1 MVVFIVRRL
10 IQAIFVML
18 IISLVGFSIKDQIGD
33 PVRDLVGERVTPAE
47 RAVIAEQMGLNDP
60 FLTQYFR
67 FVKNAVTKGDLGRS
81 FLYNKPN
88 LEVILG
94 HAPATIELVFGTA
107 LIIIVVSLPLG
118 VYCALRPRSI
128 LSRFT
133 MSFST
138 LGVSMPVFLTAILL
152 IFLFAIHWQ
161 ILPSYGR
168 GETVDLF
175 GLGWW
180 ETGML
185 TIDGLLHLI
194 LPCVSL
200 STLMLPLFIRLIRSE
215 MMEVLET
222 EYIKYAWAKGLAPTR
237 VWMVHAFK
245 NTLLPVIT
253 VFGVGYGEVR
263 PVTDP
268 ALIVFTIFVI
278 VAGCSAAIAALS
290 GSRFNS
296 LAFGDPESGPDEIL
310 VLVFLRGILDEFR
323 LPKSREADKH
333 SHLDAQVDHR
343 LGDLL
348 LQLYW
353 LTHHPVVFPGGEAVV
368 GRKLELVDRIGVE
381 ASSSMN
387 S

>member
-1 MVVFIVRRL
+1 MVVFILRRL
-10 IQAIFVML
+10 IQAIIVML

-47 RAVIAEQMGLNDP
+47 RAEIAEQMGLNDP
-60 FLTQYFR
+60 FLIQYFR

-118 VYCALRPRSI
+118 VYCALRPTSI

-152 IFLFAIHWQ
+152 IFLFAIQWQ

-185 TIDGLLHLI
+185 TLDGLLHLI

-222 EYIKYAWAKGLAPTR
+222 EYIKYAWAKGLAPAR

-253 VFGVGYGEVR
+253 VFGVQIGIMFAFTLLTELVFQWPGMGFMFLEAVHR
-263 PVTDP
+263 ADISL
-268 ALIVFTIFVI
+268 LIAYLVVVATIFTFVNTVVDI
-278 VAGCSAAIAALS
+278 LYGFINPTVRIAGT
-290 GSRFNS
+290 
-296 LAFGDPESGPDEIL
+296 
-310 VLVFLRGILDEFR
+310 
-323 LPKSREADKH
+323 K
-333 SHLDAQVDHR
+333 
-343 LGDLL
+343 
-348 LQLYW
+348 
-353 LTHHPVVFPGGEAVV
+353 
-368 GRKLELVDRIGVE
+368 
-381 ASSSMN
+381 
-387 S
+387 